1 MEWYR
6 LKCVGITDALIR
18 NLYKS
23 LEDYKEIFK
32 LQPEQLEK
40 YFKFNKEDI
49 NKLEKSKKI
58 DLIEE
63 LDKLKKQKIN
73 LLFMGDDNY
82 PETLKNI
89 TQPPVFLYC
98 KGDIKKLNMINIG
111 VVGTRKSSYYG
122 RHCCENIVEGL
133 VEAGVTTVS
142 GLALGIDT
150 ICHRKTLELKGNTV
164 AVVGS
169 GLDIIY
175 PSENRG
181 LWQEISEKGVL
192 ISEYP

>member
-73 LLFMGDDNY
+73 LLFMGD
-82 PETLKNI
+82 
-89 TQPPVFLYC
+89 
-98 KGDIKKLNMINIG
+98 
-111 VVGTRKSSYYG
+111 
-122 RHCCENIVEGL
+122 
-133 VEAGVTTVS
+133 
-142 GLALGIDT
+142 
-150 ICHRKTLELKGNTV
+150 
-164 AVVGS
+164 
-169 GLDIIY
+169 
-175 PSENRG
+175 
-181 LWQEISEKGVL
+181 
-192 ISEYP
+192 